1 MPAKWLVS
9 MTVLLGALM
18 AVIDTS
24 IVNVAMPHM
33 AGGLGVG
40 IDEITWVAIS
50 YMVANVIIMPLIYFF
65 RSALAGAGSISAPYW
80 CLR

>member
-50 YMVANVIIMPLIYFF
+50 YMVANVIVMPLIYFF
-65 RSALAGAGSISAPYW
+65 SPRFG
-80 CLR
+80 RRR